1 MQLGESRQIVV
12 KPSVALWYAIQTSS
26 LWCTEYFLSK
36 HPGRERVHRWWH
48 TKQLADNRI
57 IMGKP
62 SVLFRKVVNT
72 RVGDEMIA
80 VNAQQYAVLVMD
92 VPNLHKENDRC
103 AAWLCQTLTAF
114 MLPSPHIRRL
124 RRSAM
129 VAYAAASWAA
139 SFL

>member
-1 MQLGESRQIVV
+1 M
-12 KPSVALWYAIQTSS
+12 
-26 LWCTEYFLSK
+26 
-36 HPGRERVHRWWH
+36 HRWWH

-72 RVGDEMIA
+72 RVGDEIIA

-103 AAWLCQTLTAF
+103 DALALSAPDSLHASGSLHI
-114 MLPSPHIRRL
+114 LPKVERHGGVCSCVTCNIVIVKRRCSE
-124 RRSAM
+124 R
-129 VAYAAASWAA
+129 
-139 SFL
+139 